1 MPAINPQPSIP
12 CPRTLV
18 CGWKSFH
25 CLRMGVSVSELFTV
39 ARGAQWRPVIPS
51 IPVGYAYGEVL
62 GGSWVSVSLTTP
74 LHVELAL

>member
-1 MPAINPQPSIP
+1 
-12 CPRTLV
+12 
-18 CGWKSFH
+18 
-25 CLRMGVSVSELFTV
+25 MGVSVSELFTV